1 MRTVKSELRRVLRY
15 LLFCFVKIIEKRPQE
30 KVSHGATHLSQRAK
44 GGGGNEPSKRQILL
58 FSCTRKSSI
67 ISRNTWSYVV
77 LFVITY
83 TQSRVIQSHRCRLCD
98 KCASF
103 KNYFV
108 PLFDLK
114 GVLVQNMYISYKDE
128 FDFYEKRILMRR
140 NSFSYKW
147 IRKKTRFDPEAKLGP
162 EMAQY
167 NLRTTR
173 Y

>member
-1 MRTVKSELRRVLRY
+1 M
-15 LLFCFVKIIEKRPQE
+15 
-30 KVSHGATHLSQRAK
+30 
-44 GGGGNEPSKRQILL
+44 
-58 FSCTRKSSI
+58 
-67 ISRNTWSYVV
+67 
-77 LFVITY
+77 
-83 TQSRVIQSHRCRLCD
+83 
-98 KCASF
+98 
-103 KNYFV
+103 
-108 PLFDLK
+108 
-114 GVLVQNMYISYKDE
+114 QNMYISYKDE